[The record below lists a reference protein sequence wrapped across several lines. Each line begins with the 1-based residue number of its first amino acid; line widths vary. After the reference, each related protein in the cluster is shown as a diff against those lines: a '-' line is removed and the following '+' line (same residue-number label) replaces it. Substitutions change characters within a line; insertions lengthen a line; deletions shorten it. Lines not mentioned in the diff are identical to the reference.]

1 MKKLKDLITK
11 KYKFWYIIFSTSGVL
26 MLLNTEILSEF
37 IPFWTTCIINS
48 VILVADVL
56 YAKVLVVHLKEKTFK
71 YVNKKQVEIQKFV
84 QEKITEAENSINAN
98 IEKEA
103 ITIISSINVNAGE
116 IKNNVNKNSLS
127 LEESINKL
135 KEIENEHNSL
145 VCVRIEESSKKN
157 EQILKISTD
166 LLNDKIAELDNNEA
180 NRRDEAR
187 GELKQIIKSVEQS
200 LIETDKENL
209 EELKSEVVKINTE
222 IKKNL
227 EDMSITNE
235 ENKTQVESILKEIS
249 RVTNNKLLEMNE
261 GITNRITEYSEQ
273 LKNSFEI
280 LETSDGEREG
290 RLKEELEN
298 LKQTVSS
305 VENNLQQINND
316 NLEELK
322 SEVEKANVE
331 IKKTLGDISTSNEEN
346 KEQVENIIQEIREA
360 TNNKLLEMNEGI
372 TNRITEYSEQLKNSF
387 EILETSDGEREGRL
401 KEELENLKQTVSSV
415 ENNLQQINNDNLEEL
430 KSEVE
435 KANVEI
441 KKTLGDISTSNEE
454 NKEQV
459 ENIIQEIREA
469 TNNKLLEM
477 NEGITN
483 RITEYSEQLKNS
495 FEILE
500 ASDIERENRIKEII
514 QKVSDEQIKKIANK
528 LEVLFEEQS
537 DNVNTIID
545 TVNAS
550 IVQFNEE
557 LVKQSNAIQDLNDEN
572 TNFVTEKYNRVFE
585 QIRVFSKDS
594 KATLK
599 NVKLAIDNNKD
610 SIEKSEKKITNY
622 IENYF
627 NTIDD
632 KAKEIDS
639 LKNIVKRNYDIF
651 NEQLEFTH
659 NQLDSL
665 NSLASIIKKMAEKP
679 EKSEKVEEK
688 KSDRVELIKDSE
700 TGLDVKNTYK
710 NNMLKQSSMFKGQRK
725 VYDVEY
731 GQKGEIL
738 KTKNYDQKGNLSIEM
753 AYYANG
759 QVKERREYISGKAE
773 ISKFDIN
780 GKKIN

>member
-37 IPFWTTCIINS
+37 IPFWATCIINS

-322 SEVEKANVE
+322 SEVGKVNAE
-331 IKKTLGDISTSNEEN
+331 IQKILGDISSANEEN
-346 KEQVENIIQEIREA
+346 KEQVENILQEMSVA

-372 TNRITEYSEQLKNSF
+372 TSRITEYSDKLNNS
-387 EILETSDGEREGRL
+387 LET
-401 KEELENLKQTVSSV
+401 LET
-415 ENNLQQINNDNLEEL
+415 
-430 KSEVE
+430 
-435 KANVEI
+435 
-441 KKTLGDISTSNEE
+441 
-454 NKEQV
+454 
-459 ENIIQEIREA
+459 
-469 TNNKLLEM
+469 
-477 NEGITN
+477 
-483 RITEYSEQLKNS
+483 
-495 FEILE
+495 
-500 ASDIERENRIKEII
+500 SDIERENRIKEII

-710 NNMLKQSSMFKGQRK
+710 NNMLKQSSMFKGRRK

-759 QVKERREYISGKAE
+759 QVKERREYISGRAE

>member
-37 IPFWTTCIINS
+37 IPFWATCIINS

-280 LETSDGEREG
+280 LE
-290 RLKEELEN
+290 
-298 LKQTVSS
+298 
-305 VENNLQQINND
+305 
-316 NLEELK
+316 
-322 SEVEKANVE
+322 
-331 IKKTLGDISTSNEEN
+331 
-346 KEQVENIIQEIREA
+346 
-360 TNNKLLEMNEGI
+360 
-372 TNRITEYSEQLKNSF
+372 
-387 EILETSDGEREGRL
+387 
-401 KEELENLKQTVSSV
+401 
-415 ENNLQQINNDNLEEL
+415 
-430 KSEVE
+430 
-435 KANVEI
+435 
-441 KKTLGDISTSNEE
+441 
-454 NKEQV
+454 
-459 ENIIQEIREA
+459 
-469 TNNKLLEM
+469 
-477 NEGITN
+477 
-483 RITEYSEQLKNS
+483 
-495 FEILE
+495 

-572 TNFVTEKYNRVFE
+572 TNFITEKYNRVFE

-710 NNMLKQSSMFKGQRK
+710 NNMLKQSSMFKGRRK

-759 QVKERREYISGKAE
+759 QVKERREYISGRAE

>member
-1 MKKLKDLITK
+1 MKYIGKKIKRIQEVHRMKKLKDLITK

-37 IPFWTTCIINS
+37 IPFWATCIINS

-103 ITIISSINVNAGE
+103 IKIISSINVNAGE

-322 SEVEKANVE
+322 SEVGKVNAE
-331 IKKTLGDISTSNEEN
+331 IQKILGDISSANEEN
-346 KEQVENIIQEIREA
+346 KEQVENILQEMSVA

-372 TNRITEYSEQLKNSF
+372 TSRITEYSDKLNNS
-387 EILETSDGEREGRL
+387 LET
-401 KEELENLKQTVSSV
+401 LET
-415 ENNLQQINNDNLEEL
+415 
-430 KSEVE
+430 
-435 KANVEI
+435 
-441 KKTLGDISTSNEE
+441 
-454 NKEQV
+454 
-459 ENIIQEIREA
+459 
-469 TNNKLLEM
+469 
-477 NEGITN
+477 
-483 RITEYSEQLKNS
+483 
-495 FEILE
+495 
-500 ASDIERENRIKEII
+500 SDIERENRIKEII

-537 DNVNTIID
+537 DNVNTIVD

-679 EKSEKVEEK
+679 EKTEKVEEK

-710 NNMLKQSSMFKGQRK
+710 NNMLKQSSMFKGRRK

-759 QVKERREYISGKAE
+759 QVKERREYISGRAE

>member
-37 IPFWTTCIINS
+37 IPFWATCIINS

-261 GITNRITEYSEQ
+261 GITNRITEYSEH

-322 SEVEKANVE
+322 SEVGKVNAE
-331 IKKTLGDISTSNEEN
+331 IQKILGDISSANEEN
-346 KEQVENIIQEIREA
+346 KEQVENILQEMSVA

-372 TNRITEYSEQLKNSF
+372 TSRITEYSDKLNNS
-387 EILETSDGEREGRL
+387 LET
-401 KEELENLKQTVSSV
+401 LET
-415 ENNLQQINNDNLEEL
+415 
-430 KSEVE
+430 
-435 KANVEI
+435 
-441 KKTLGDISTSNEE
+441 
-454 NKEQV
+454 
-459 ENIIQEIREA
+459 
-469 TNNKLLEM
+469 
-477 NEGITN
+477 
-483 RITEYSEQLKNS
+483 
-495 FEILE
+495 
-500 ASDIERENRIKEII
+500 SDIERENRIKEII

-710 NNMLKQSSMFKGQRK
+710 NNMLKQSSMFKGRRK

-759 QVKERREYISGKAE
+759 QVKERREYISGRAE

>member
-37 IPFWTTCIINS
+37 IPFWATCIINS

-209 EELKSEVVKINTE
+209 EELKSEV
-222 IKKNL
+222 
-227 EDMSITNE
+227 
-235 ENKTQVESILKEIS
+235 
-249 RVTNNKLLEMNE
+249 
-261 GITNRITEYSEQ
+261 
-273 LKNSFEI
+273 
-280 LETSDGEREG
+280 
-290 RLKEELEN
+290 
-298 LKQTVSS
+298 
-305 VENNLQQINND
+305 
-316 NLEELK
+316 
-322 SEVEKANVE
+322 EKANVE
-331 IKKTLGDISTSNEEN
+331 IKKTLGDMSTSNEEN
-346 KEQVENIIQEIREA
+346 KEQVENILQEMSVA

-372 TNRITEYSEQLKNSF
+372 TSRITEYSDKLNNS
-387 EILETSDGEREGRL
+387 LET
-401 KEELENLKQTVSSV
+401 LET
-415 ENNLQQINNDNLEEL
+415 
-430 KSEVE
+430 
-435 KANVEI
+435 
-441 KKTLGDISTSNEE
+441 
-454 NKEQV
+454 
-459 ENIIQEIREA
+459 
-469 TNNKLLEM
+469 
-477 NEGITN
+477 
-483 RITEYSEQLKNS
+483 
-495 FEILE
+495 
-500 ASDIERENRIKEII
+500 SDIERENRIKEII

>member
-37 IPFWTTCIINS
+37 IPFWATCIINS

-227 EDMSITNE
+227 QDMSITNE

-331 IKKTLGDISTSNEEN
+331 IKKTLGDMSTSNEEN
-346 KEQVENIIQEIREA
+346 KEQVENILQEMSVA

-372 TNRITEYSEQLKNSF
+372 TSRITEYSDKLNNS
-387 EILETSDGEREGRL
+387 LET
-401 KEELENLKQTVSSV
+401 LET
-415 ENNLQQINNDNLEEL
+415 
-430 KSEVE
+430 
-435 KANVEI
+435 
-441 KKTLGDISTSNEE
+441 
-454 NKEQV
+454 
-459 ENIIQEIREA
+459 
-469 TNNKLLEM
+469 
-477 NEGITN
+477 
-483 RITEYSEQLKNS
+483 
-495 FEILE
+495 
-500 ASDIERENRIKEII
+500 SDIERENRIKEII

>member
-37 IPFWTTCIINS
+37 IPFWATCIINS

-331 IKKTLGDISTSNEEN
+331 IKKTLGDMSTSNEEN
-346 KEQVENIIQEIREA
+346 KEQVENILQEMSVA

-441 KKTLGDISTSNEE
+441 KKTLGDMSTSNEE

-459 ENIIQEIREA
+459 ENILQEMSVA

-477 NEGITN
+477 NEGITS
-483 RITEYSEQLKNS
+483 RITEYSDKLNNS
-495 FEILE
+495 LE
-500 ASDIERENRIKEII
+500 TLETSDIERENRIKEII

-710 NNMLKQSSMFKGQRK
+710 NNMLKQSIIFKGQRK

>member
-37 IPFWTTCIINS
+37 IPFWATCIINS

-331 IKKTLGDISTSNEEN
+331 IKKTLGDMSTSNEEN
-346 KEQVENIIQEIREA
+346 KEQVENILQEMSVA

-372 TNRITEYSEQLKNSF
+372 TSRITEYSDKLNNS
-387 EILETSDGEREGRL
+387 LET
-401 KEELENLKQTVSSV
+401 LET
-415 ENNLQQINNDNLEEL
+415 
-430 KSEVE
+430 
-435 KANVEI
+435 
-441 KKTLGDISTSNEE
+441 
-454 NKEQV
+454 
-459 ENIIQEIREA
+459 
-469 TNNKLLEM
+469 
-477 NEGITN
+477 
-483 RITEYSEQLKNS
+483 
-495 FEILE
+495 
-500 ASDIERENRIKEII
+500 SDIERENRIKEII

-651 NEQLEFTH
+651 NEFTH

>member
-37 IPFWTTCIINS
+37 IPFWATCIINS

-103 ITIISSINVNAGE
+103 IKIISSINVNAGE

-322 SEVEKANVE
+322 SEVGKVNAE
-331 IKKTLGDISTSNEEN
+331 IQKILGDISSANEEN
-346 KEQVENIIQEIREA
+346 KEQVENILQEMSVA

-372 TNRITEYSEQLKNSF
+372 TSRITEYSDKLNNS
-387 EILETSDGEREGRL
+387 LET
-401 KEELENLKQTVSSV
+401 LET
-415 ENNLQQINNDNLEEL
+415 
-430 KSEVE
+430 
-435 KANVEI
+435 
-441 KKTLGDISTSNEE
+441 
-454 NKEQV
+454 
-459 ENIIQEIREA
+459 
-469 TNNKLLEM
+469 
-477 NEGITN
+477 
-483 RITEYSEQLKNS
+483 
-495 FEILE
+495 
-500 ASDIERENRIKEII
+500 SDIERENRIKEII

-537 DNVNTIID
+537 DNVNTIVD

-679 EKSEKVEEK
+679 EKTEKVEEK

-710 NNMLKQSSMFKGQRK
+710 NNMLKQSSMFKGRRK

-759 QVKERREYISGKAE
+759 QVKERREYISGRAE